1 MIAVYRREV
10 GSYFKGV
17 LGYLLGAF
25 LLVFAG
31 IYCMVYNLS
40 GYYSNFEYVLSAI
53 GFIYLIAVPIISM
66 RSVAEEK
73 KQKTDQLL
81 YSLPISL
88 GSVVMGKYLAMLTVL
103 ALPTGIMALYPLI
116 LSQFGAVAYGTAY
129 GALLAFFLMGGCLLS
144 IGLFISSITDSQVA
158 AAVIT
163 LLTMMLLYFMSSL
176 ATWVPAEASAS
187 LTALMGLAVIASV
200 VFYIMSKNAIVS
212 VIVGAAL
219 IGGLQLWYHLDSSAF
234 SGLFASMMTAISV
247 FDRFDTFTNGVF
259 DVTAIVYYLSII
271 GVMIFLTTQAM
282 EKRRWSE

>member
-88 GSVVMGKYLAMLTVL
+88 SSVVMGKYLAMLTVL
-103 ALPTGIMALYPLI
+103 ALPVGIMALYPLI

-176 ATWVPAEASAS
+176 ASWVSAEASAS
-187 LTALMGLAVIASV
+187 LTALMVLAVIAAV
-200 VFYIMSKNAIVS
+200 VFYFMSKNVIVS

-247 FDRFDTFTNGVF
+247 FDRFDVFVNGVF

-271 GVMIFLTTQAM
+271 GVMLFLTTQAM

>member
-53 GFIYLIAVPIISM
+53 GFIYLIAVPVISM

-88 GSVVMGKYLAMLTVL
+88 SSVVMGKYLAMLTVL

-116 LSQFGAVAYGTAY
+116 LSQFGTVAYGTAY

-176 ATWVPAEASAS
+176 ASWVSTEASAS
-187 LTALMGLAVIASV
+187 LTALMVLAVIVAV
-200 VFYIMSKNAIVS
+200 IFYIMSKNAIVS
-212 VIVGAAL
+212 VLVGAAL

-247 FDRFDTFTNGVF
+247 FDRFDVFVNGVF

>member
-1 MIAVYRREV
+1 MIAVFRREV

-53 GFIYLIAVPIISM
+53 GFIYLIAVPVISM

-88 GSVVMGKYLAMLTVL
+88 SGVVVGKYLAMVAVL
-103 ALPTGIMALYPLI
+103 ALPVAIMALYPLV
-116 LSQFGAVAYGTAY
+116 LSQFGAVSFATAY
-129 GALLAFFLMGGCLLS
+129 GSLLAFFLMGGCLLS
-144 IGLFISSITDSQVA
+144 IGLFISSVTDSQVA
-158 AAVIT
+158 AAIIT
-163 LLTMMLLYFMSSL
+163 LLTMMLLYFMGSLSS
-176 ATWVPAEASAS
+176 WVSTDASAS
-187 LTALMGLAVIASV
+187 LNALMILSVIAAV
-200 VFYIMSKNAIVS
+200 VFYIMSKNAIVA
-212 VIVGAAL
+212 VVVGAAL
-219 IGGLQLWYHLDSSAF
+219 IGGLQGWYHLDSSAF
-234 SGLFASMMTAISV
+234 SGLFGEMMNAISV
-247 FDRFDTFTNGVF
+247 FDRFDTFTTGVF

-271 GVMIFLTTQAM
+271 GVMLFLTTQVM

>member
-144 IGLFISSITDSQVA
+144 IGLFISSVTDSQVA

-200 VFYIMSKNAIVS
+200 IFYIMSKNAIVS

-271 GVMIFLTTQAM
+271 GVMLFMTTQAM

>member
-1 MIAVYRREV
+1 MIAVFRREL

-31 IYCMVYNLS
+31 IYTMAYNLS
-40 GYYSNFEYVLSAI
+40 GYYSNFEYVLSGI

-66 RSVAEEK
+66 RTLAEEK

-88 GSVVMGKYLAMLTVL
+88 TGVVLGKYLAMLAVL
-103 ALPTGIMALYPLI
+103 ALPVGIMALYPLV
-116 LSQFGAVAYGTAY
+116 LSQFGTVSFAAAY
-129 GALLAFFLMGGCLLS
+129 GALLAFFLMGGCLLA

-158 AAVIT
+158 AAVTT

-176 ATWVPAEASAS
+176 ASFVSTEASAS
-187 LTALMGLAVIASV
+187 LTALMVLALILAVV
-200 VFYIMSKNAIVS
+200 YYIMSKNVIVS
-212 VIVGAAL
+212 AIIGAVL
-219 IGGLQLWYHLDSSAF
+219 IGGLQVWYHIDSSAF
-234 SGLFASMMTAISV
+234 SGLFAEMMSAISV
-247 FDRFDTFTNGVF
+247 FDRFDTFVNGVF
-259 DVTAIVYYLSII
+259 DVKAIVYYLSIS
-271 GVMIFLTTQAM
+271 GVMLFLTTQVL

>member
-1 MIAVYRREV
+1 MMAVYRREV

-31 IYCMVYNLS
+31 IYCMAYNLS

-53 GFIYLIAVPIISM
+53 GFIYLIAVPVISM
-66 RSVAEEK
+66 RTVAEERR
-73 KQKTDQLL
+73 QKTDQLL

-88 GSVVMGKYLAMLTVL
+88 TSVVVGKYLAMLTVL
-103 ALPTGIMALYPLI
+103 ALPVCIMALYPLI
-116 LSQFGAVAYGTAY
+116 LSQFGTLSFATAY

-144 IGLFISSITDSQVA
+144 IGLFISSVTDSQVA

-176 ATWVPAEASAS
+176 ATFVSTEASAS
-187 LTALMGLAVIASV
+187 LNALMVLTLVAAVI
-200 VFYIMSKNAIVS
+200 FYVMSKNPIVS
-212 VIVGAAL
+212 VVVGAAL
-219 IGGLQLWYHLDSSAF
+219 IGGLQVWYHVDASAF
-234 SGLFASMMTAISV
+234 SGLFSEMMNAISV
-247 FDRFDTFTNGVF
+247 FDRFDTFVNGVF

-271 GVMIFLTTQAM
+271 AVMLFLTTQVM

>member
-1 MIAVYRREV
+1 MIAVFRREV
-10 GSYFKGV
+10 SSYFKGV

-88 GSVVMGKYLAMLTVL
+88 SGVVMGKYLAMVAVL
-103 ALPTGIMALYPLI
+103 ALPVAIMALYPLI
-116 LSQFGAVAYGTAY
+116 LSQFGAVSFATAY
-129 GALLAFFLMGGCLLS
+129 GSLFAFFLMGGCLLS
-144 IGLFISSITDSQVA
+144 IGLFISSVTDSQVA

-163 LLTMMLLYFMSSL
+163 LLTMMLLYFMGSLSSWIS
-176 ATWVPAEASAS
+176 TDASAS
-187 LTALMGLAVIASV
+187 LNALMVLSAVAAVI
-200 VFYIMSKNAIVS
+200 FYIMSKNSIMAV
-212 VIVGAAL
+212 VVGAAL
-219 IGGLQLWYHLDSSAF
+219 IGGLQVWYRMDSSAF
-234 SGLFASMMTAISV
+234 SGLFGEMMNAISV

-271 GVMIFLTTQAM
+271 GVMLFLTTQVM

>member
-1 MIAVYRREV
+1 MIAVFRREV
-10 GSYFKGV
+10 SSYFKGV

-88 GSVVMGKYLAMLTVL
+88 SGVVMGKYLAMVAVL
-103 ALPTGIMALYPLI
+103 ALPVGIMALYPLI
-116 LSQFGAVAYGTAY
+116 LSQFGTVSFATAY
-129 GALLAFFLMGGCLLS
+129 GSLLAFFLMGGCLLS
-144 IGLFISSITDSQVA
+144 IGLFISSVTDSQVA

-163 LLTMMLLYFMSSL
+163 LLTMMLLYFMGSLSSWIS
-176 ATWVPAEASAS
+176 TDASAS
-187 LTALMGLAVIASV
+187 LNALMVLSAVAAVI
-200 VFYIMSKNAIVS
+200 FYIMSKNSIMAV
-212 VIVGAAL
+212 VVGAAL
-219 IGGLQLWYHLDSSAF
+219 IGGLQVWYRMDSSAF
-234 SGLFASMMTAISV
+234 SGLFGEMMNAISV

-271 GVMIFLTTQAM
+271 GVMLFLTTQVM

>member
-1 MIAVYRREV
+1 MMAVYRREV

-31 IYCMVYNLS
+31 IYCMAYNLS

-53 GFIYLIAVPIISM
+53 GFIYLIAVPVISM
-66 RSVAEEK
+66 RTVAEERR
-73 KQKTDQLL
+73 QKTDQLL

-88 GSVVMGKYLAMLTVL
+88 TSVVVGKYLAMLTVL
-103 ALPTGIMALYPLI
+103 ALPVCIMALYPLI
-116 LSQFGAVAYGTAY
+116 LSQFGTLSFATAY

-144 IGLFISSITDSQVA
+144 IGLFISSVTDSQVA

-176 ATWVPAEASAS
+176 ASYVSTEASAS
-187 LTALMGLAVIASV
+187 LNALMLLALV
-200 VFYIMSKNAIVS
+200 VGVVMYIMSKNPIVS
-212 VIVGAAL
+212 VLVAAVL
-219 IGGLQLWYHLDSSAF
+219 IGGLQIWYHVDSTAF
-234 SGLFASMMTAISV
+234 SGLFAEMMNAISV
-247 FDRFDTFTNGVF
+247 FDRFDTFVNGVF
-259 DVTAIVYYLSII
+259 DVTAILYYLSII
-271 GVMIFLTTQAM
+271 GVMLFLTVQVM

>member
-10 GSYFKGV
+10 GSYFNGV

-40 GYYSNFEYVLSAI
+40 GYYSNCESVLSAI
-53 GFIYLIAVPIISM
+53 GFLYLIAVPIISM

-200 VFYIMSKNAIVS
+200 IFYIMSKNAIVS

>member
-144 IGLFISSITDSQVA
+144 IGLFISSVTDSQVA

-200 VFYIMSKNAIVS
+200 IFYIMSKNAIVS

>member
-31 IYCMVYNLS
+31 IYCMAYNLS

-53 GFIYLIAVPIISM
+53 GFIYLIAVPVISM

-73 KQKTDQLL
+73 RQKTDQLL

-88 GSVVMGKYLAMLTVL
+88 SSVVLGKFLAMLTVL
-103 ALPTGIMALYPLI
+103 ALPVGVMALYPLI
-116 LSQFGAVAYGTAY
+116 LSQFGAVSFATAY
-129 GALLAFFLMGGCLLS
+129 GALLAFFLMGACLLS

-163 LLTMMLLYFMSSL
+163 LLTMLLLYFMASL
-176 ATWVPAEASAS
+176 ASFVSTDASAS
-187 LTALMGLAVIASV
+187 LNALMVLAIV
-200 VFYIMSKNAIVS
+200 VAVLFYVMSKNAV
-212 VIVGAAL
+212 VAVLLGAAL
-219 IGGLQLWYHLDSSAF
+219 IGGLQVWYHMDSSAF
-234 SGLFASMMTAISV
+234 TGLFSSMMNAISV
-247 FDRFDTFTNGVF
+247 FDRFDTFVNGVF
-259 DVTAIVYYLSII
+259 DVTAIVYYLSIM
-271 GVMIFLTTQAM
+271 GVMIFLTTQVM

>member
-1 MIAVYRREV
+1 MIAVFRREL

-40 GYYSNFEYVLSAI
+40 GYYSNFEYVLSGI
-53 GFIYLIAVPIISM
+53 GFIYLIAVPVISM

-88 GSVVMGKYLAMLTVL
+88 SSVVVGKYLAMVAVL
-103 ALPTGIMALYPLI
+103 ALPVAIMSLYPLI
-116 LSQFGAVAYGTAY
+116 LSQFGAVSFATAY
-129 GALLAFFLMGGCLLS
+129 GSLMAFFLMGGCLLS
-144 IGLFISSITDSQVA
+144 IGLFISSVTDSQVA

-163 LLTMMLLYFMSSL
+163 LLTMMLLYFMGSLSS
-176 ATWVPAEASAS
+176 WVSTDAGAS
-187 LTALMGLAVIASV
+187 LNALMVLAVILAV
-200 VFYIMSKNAIVS
+200 VFYIMSKNAVMA
-212 VIVGAAL
+212 VLVGAVL
-219 IGGLQLWYHLDSSAF
+219 IGGLQVWYHMDSSAF
-234 SGLFASMMTAISV
+234 SGLFGNMMNAISV

-271 GVMIFLTTQAM
+271 GVMLFLTTQVM

>member
-10 GSYFKGV
+10 ASYFKGV

-53 GFIYLIAVPIISM
+53 GFIYLIAVPVISM

-81 YSLPISL
+81 YALPISL
-88 GSVVMGKYLAMLTVL
+88 SSVVIGKYLAMLTVL
-103 ALPTGIMALYPLI
+103 VLPTAIMGLYPMI
-116 LSQFGAVAYGTAY
+116 LSQFGTVGFATAY
-129 GALLAFFLMGGCLLS
+129 SALLAFFLMGGCLLS
-144 IGLFISSITDSQVA
+144 IGLFISSVTDSQVA

-163 LLTMMLLYFMSSL
+163 LLTMMLLYFMGSLSS
-176 ATWVPAEASAS
+176 WVSSEASAS
-187 LTALMGLAVIASV
+187 LSALMVLSVVLAVI
-200 VFYIMSKNAIVS
+200 FYIMSKNVIVS
-212 VIVGAAL
+212 GAVGVGL
-219 IGGLQLWYHLDSSAF
+219 IAGLQIWYHVDDSAF
-234 SGLFASMMTAISV
+234 SGLFARMMNAISV
-247 FDRFDTFTNGVF
+247 FDRFDTFVNGVF

-271 GVMIFLTTQAM
+271 GVMLFLTTQVM

>member
-1 MIAVYRREV
+1 MIAVFRREV
-10 GSYFKGV
+10 SSYFKGV

-40 GYYSNFEYVLSAI
+40 GYYSSFEYVLSAI

-88 GSVVMGKYLAMLTVL
+88 SGVVMGKYLAMVAVL
-103 ALPTGIMALYPLI
+103 ALPVAIMALYPLI
-116 LSQFGAVAYGTAY
+116 LSQFGAVSFATAY
-129 GALLAFFLMGGCLLS
+129 GSLLAFFLMGGCLLS
-144 IGLFISSITDSQVA
+144 IGLFISSVTDSQVA

-163 LLTMMLLYFMSSL
+163 LLTMMLLYFMGSLSS
-176 ATWVPAEASAS
+176 WVSTDASAS
-187 LTALMGLAVIASV
+187 LNALMVLAVIAAV
-200 VFYIMSKNAIVS
+200 VFYIMSKNSIMALMI
-212 VIVGAAL
+212 GAVL
-219 IGGLQLWYHLDSSAF
+219 IGGLQVWYHTDSSAF
-234 SGLFASMMTAISV
+234 SGLFAEMMNALSV

-271 GVMIFLTTQAM
+271 GVMLFLTTQVM

>member
-200 VFYIMSKNAIVS
+200 LFYIMSKNAIVS

>member
-53 GFIYLIAVPIISM
+53 GFIYLIAVPVISM

-81 YSLPISL
+81 YSLPIRLS
-88 GSVVMGKYLAMLTVL
+88 SVVMGKYLAMLTVL
-103 ALPTGIMALYPLI
+103 ALPTGVMALYPLI
-116 LSQFGAVAYGTAY
+116 LSQFGAVAYSTAY

-176 ATWVPAEASAS
+176 ATWVPSNSNAS
-187 LTALMGLAVIASV
+187 LNALMVLAVAAAVI
-200 VFYIMSKNAIVS
+200 FYIMSKNAIVS
-212 VIVGAAL
+212 VLIGAAL
-219 IGGLQLWYHLDSSAF
+219 IGGLQLWHYLDSIAF
-234 SGLFASMMTAISV
+234 IGLFGDMMTAISV
-247 FDRFDTFTNGVF
+247 FDRFDTFVNGVF

-271 GVMIFLTTQAM
+271 GVMLFLTTQAM

>member
-1 MIAVYRREV
+1 
-10 GSYFKGV
+10 
-17 LGYLLGAF
+17 
-25 LLVFAG
+25 
-31 IYCMVYNLS
+31 
-40 GYYSNFEYVLSAI
+40 
-53 GFIYLIAVPIISM
+53 M

-88 GSVVMGKYLAMLTVL
+88 SSVVMGKYLAMLTVL
-103 ALPTGIMALYPLI
+103 ALPTGIMTLYPLI

-176 ATWVPAEASAS
+176 ASWVSTDGGAS
-187 LTALMGLAVIASV
+187 LNALMVLAVIAAV
-200 VFYIMSKNAIVS
+200 IFYIMSKNAIVS

-234 SGLFASMMTAISV
+234 SGLFASMMNAISV

>member
-1 MIAVYRREV
+1 MTAIYQKEL
-10 GSYFKGV
+10 GSYFRGM
-17 LGYLLGAF
+17 LGYLFTAF
-25 LLVFAG
+25 VLIFAG
-31 IYCMVYNLS
+31 IYTMAYNLS
-40 GYYSNFEYVLSAI
+40 GAYSSFAYVLDAI
-53 GFIYLIAVPIISM
+53 SFIYLIAVPILSM
-66 RSVAEEK
+66 RTFAEER

-81 YSLPISL
+81 YAMPIPMS
-88 GSVVMGKYLAMLTVL
+88 SVVMGKYLAMLTVL

-116 LSQFGAVAYGTAY
+116 LSQFGAVAYSTAY

-176 ATWVPAEASAS
+176 ATWVPVQASAS
-187 LTALMGLAVIASV
+187 LTALMVLAVIAAV
-200 VFYIMSKNAIVS
+200 VFYFMSKNAIVS

-247 FDRFDTFTNGVF
+247 FDRFDVFVNGVF

-271 GVMIFLTTQAM
+271 GVMLFLTTQAM

>member
-1 MIAVYRREV
+1 MIAVFRREL

-88 GSVVMGKYLAMLTVL
+88 SGVVMGKYLAMVAVL
-103 ALPTGIMALYPLI
+103 ALPVAIMALYPLI
-116 LSQFGAVAYGTAY
+116 LSQFGAVSFATAY
-129 GALLAFFLMGGCLLS
+129 GSLFAFFLMGGCLLS
-144 IGLFISSITDSQVA
+144 IGLFISSVTDSQVA

-163 LLTMMLLYFMSSL
+163 LLTMMLLYFMGSLSSWIS
-176 ATWVPAEASAS
+176 TDASAS
-187 LTALMGLAVIASV
+187 LNALMVLSAVAAVI
-200 VFYIMSKNAIVS
+200 FYIMSKNSIMAV
-212 VIVGAAL
+212 VVGAAL
-219 IGGLQLWYHLDSSAF
+219 IGGLQVWYRMDSSAF
-234 SGLFASMMTAISV
+234 SGLFGEMMNAISV

-271 GVMIFLTTQAM
+271 GVMLFLTTQVM

>member
-1 MIAVYRREV
+1 MIAVFRREV

-53 GFIYLIAVPIISM
+53 GFIYLIAVPVISM
-66 RSVAEEK
+66 RSVAEER

-88 GSVVMGKYLAMLTVL
+88 SGVVMGKYLAMVTVL
-103 ALPTGIMALYPLI
+103 ALPVGIMALYPLI
-116 LSQFGAVAYGTAY
+116 LSQFGEVGFATAY

-144 IGLFISSITDSQVA
+144 IGLFISSVTDSQVA

-163 LLTMMLLYFMSSL
+163 LLTMMLLYFMGSLSS
-176 ATWVPAEASAS
+176 WVSTEASAS
-187 LTALMGLAVIASV
+187 LNALMVLAVILAA
-200 VFYIMSKNAIVS
+200 VFYLMSKNALVS
-212 VIVGAAL
+212 VLVGAAL
-219 IGGLQLWYHLDSSAF
+219 IGGLQLWYHIDSSAF
-234 SGLFASMMTAISV
+234 SGLFADMMNAISV

-271 GVMIFLTTQAM
+271 GVMLFLTTQVM

>member
-1 MIAVYRREV
+1 MIAIYRREV

-40 GYYSNFEYVLSAI
+40 GYYSNFEYVLSGI

-176 ATWVPAEASAS
+176 ASWVSTDGAAS
-187 LTALMGLAVIASV
+187 LNALMLLAVVAAVI
-200 VFYIMSKNAIVS
+200 FYIMSKNAIVS

-247 FDRFDTFTNGVF
+247 FERFDTFTNGVF

>member
-1 MIAVYRREV
+1 MIAVFRRELS
-10 GSYFKGV
+10 SYFKGV

-25 LLVFAG
+25 LLVFSG

-88 GSVVMGKYLAMLTVL
+88 SGVVMGKYLAMVAVL
-103 ALPTGIMALYPLI
+103 ALPVAIMALYPLI
-116 LSQFGAVAYGTAY
+116 LSQFGAVSFATAY
-129 GALLAFFLMGGCLLS
+129 GSLFAFFLMGGCLLS
-144 IGLFISSITDSQVA
+144 IGLFISSVTDSQVA

-163 LLTMMLLYFMSSL
+163 LLTMMLLYFMGSLSSWIS
-176 ATWVPAEASAS
+176 TDASAS
-187 LTALMGLAVIASV
+187 LNALMVLSAVAAVI
-200 VFYIMSKNAIVS
+200 FYIMSKNSIMAV
-212 VIVGAAL
+212 VVGAAL
-219 IGGLQLWYHLDSSAF
+219 IGGLQVWYRMDSSAF
-234 SGLFASMMTAISV
+234 SGLFGEMMNAISV

-271 GVMIFLTTQAM
+271 GVMLFLTTQVM

>member
-53 GFIYLIAVPIISM
+53 GFIYLIAVPVISM

-88 GSVVMGKYLAMLTVL
+88 SSVVMGKYLAMLTVL

-116 LSQFGAVAYGTAY
+116 LSQFGAVAYGTTY

-176 ATWVPAEASAS
+176 SSWVSTEASAS
-187 LTALMGLAVIASV
+187 LTALMVLAVIAAV
-200 VFYIMSKNAIVS
+200 IFYIMSKNAIIS

-219 IGGLQLWYHLDSSAF
+219 IGGLQLWYHIDSSAF
-234 SGLFASMMTAISV
+234 SGLFASMMNAISV
-247 FDRFDTFTNGVF
+247 FDRFDTFVNGVF

-271 GVMIFLTTQAM
+271 GVMLFLTTQAM

>member
-176 ATWVPAEASAS
+176 ASWVSTDGAAS
-187 LTALMGLAVIASV
+187 LNALMLLAVVAAVI
-200 VFYIMSKNAIVS
+200 FYIMSKNAIVS

>member
-1 MIAVYRREV
+1 MIAVFRREV

-40 GYYSNFEYVLSAI
+40 DYYSNFEYVLSAI
-53 GFIYLIAVPIISM
+53 GFIYLIAVPVISM

-88 GSVVMGKYLAMLTVL
+88 GGVVMGKYLAMVTVL
-103 ALPTGIMALYPLI
+103 ILPVGIMALYPLI
-116 LSQFGAVAYGTAY
+116 LSQFGAVSFATAY
-129 GALLAFFLMGGCLLS
+129 GALLAFFLMGSCLLS
-144 IGLFISSITDSQVA
+144 IGLFISSVTDSQVA
-158 AAVIT
+158 AAVVT
-163 LLTMMLLYFMSSL
+163 LLTMMLLYFMGSL
-176 ATWVPAEASAS
+176 STWVSSEAGAT
-187 LTALMGLAVIASV
+187 LNALMILALIAAVI
-200 VFYIMSKNAIVS
+200 FYIMSKNAIVS
-212 VIVGAAL
+212 VVVGAAL
-219 IGGLQLWYHLDSSAF
+219 IGGLQVWYHLDSRAF
-234 SGLFASMMTAISV
+234 SGLFGEMMNAISV
-247 FDRFDTFTNGVF
+247 FDRFDTFVNGVF

-271 GVMIFLTTQAM
+271 GVMLFLTTQVM

>member
-116 LSQFGAVAYGTAY
+116 LSQFGTVSFGTAY

-176 ATWVPAEASAS
+176 ASWVSTDGAAS
-187 LTALMGLAVIASV
+187 LNALMLLAVVAAVI
-200 VFYIMSKNAIVS
+200 FYIMSKNAIVS